1 MSLVYTL
8 WFVMPASIYLLK
20 VNNRNTRTRSEIC
33 SKTSWMYIIVLSFI
47 GITYVVVKLKIFSL
61 ACRFSIREMTKFGRF
76 LGPFSPVYDPIF
88 AEILTKSSSLDNKT
102 LSHNFFKDSNFYRRV
117 GLKVCTFGPTLTFRF
132 PRNWPK

>member
-1 MSLVYTL
+1 MFKDLMNVY
-8 WFVMPASIYLLK
+8 
-20 VNNRNTRTRSEIC
+20 NR
-33 SKTSWMYIIVLSFI
+33 
-47 GITYVVVKLKIFSL
+47 VKFHRYNIRGCQVKNFHSL

-102 LSHNFFKDSNFYRRV
+102 LSHNFFKDSNFYGRV

-132 PRNWPK
+132 PRN